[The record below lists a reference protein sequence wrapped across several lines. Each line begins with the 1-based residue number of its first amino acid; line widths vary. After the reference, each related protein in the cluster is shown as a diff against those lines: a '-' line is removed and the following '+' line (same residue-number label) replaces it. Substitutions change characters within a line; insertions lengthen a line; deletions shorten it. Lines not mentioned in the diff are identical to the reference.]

1 LPALSVGLESALVAA
16 RSITNPQGNAMSDH
30 RGQKF
35 QDNGVGRTRG
45 IRFLPALGA
54 GLLVGLSLYASRA
67 AVRPE
72 AEPIRPARPGPDA
85 KGDDKPTARA
95 VAAAN
100 AFLESLDAKQ
110 RAKVVLPFDSPKK
123 AGWSNLPVTLVPRNG
138 IPLGDLTKKQR
149 TAALATLAAVLSKQG
164 YQKVLDVMNAD
175 DQLVKGKGNK
185 MRFGTDNF
193 YLALFGKPSPT
204 QPWMVQFGG
213 HHLGLNVTLVGKDAV
228 LTPTHTGAQ
237 PVLFLRDGKE
247 VRPLG
252 PENDLAFKL
261 VNQLDARQRAVAV
274 RGAKPRNLVLGPG
287 QDDKTVAPEG
297 IKGPAL
303 SKEQRGLLLELIGAW
318 VRMLPDDAA
327 ARRLAEIKGQLAD
340 TSFAW
345 YGPTAAGSAA
355 YYRIQGPSVVI
366 EYAPQGGTNHIHTVI
381 RNPKNDYGKA
391 LTKP

>member
-1 LPALSVGLESALVAA
+1 
-16 RSITNPQGNAMSDH
+16 MSDH
-30 RGQKF
+30 RTQKF
-35 QDNGVGRTRG
+35 QDNGAGRTRAR
-45 IRFLPALGA
+45 RFLPTLGTV
-54 GLLVGLSLYASRA
+54 LLLGLSLYASRA
-67 AVRPE
+67 AVRPG
-72 AEPIRPARPGPDA
+72 AEPGRPAQAGPDA
-85 KGDDKPTARA
+85 QGDDKPTARA

-100 AFLESLDAKQ
+100 AFLESLDAGQ
-110 RAKVVLPFDSPKK
+110 RAKVSLPFSSGKK

-138 IPLGDLTKKQR
+138 IRLGDLTKQQR
-149 TAALATLAAVLSKQG
+149 TAALATLAAVLSQQG
-164 YQKVLDVMNAD
+164 YQKVIDVMNAD
-175 DQLVKGKGNK
+175 DQLAKGKDNK

-213 HHLGLNVTLVGKDAV
+213 HHLGLNVTVVGKHAV

-237 PVLFLRDGKE
+237 PVLFTRDGKE

-287 QDDKTVAPEG
+287 QDDKTVTPEG
-297 IKGPAL
+297 IKGSAL
-303 SKEQRGLLLELIGAW
+303 TKDQRGLLLELIGAW
-318 VRMLPDDAA
+318 VTMLPDDAA
-327 ARRLAEIKGQLAD
+327 ARRQAEIKGQLDD

-345 YGPTAAGSAA
+345 YGPTAPGSAA
-355 YYRIQGPSVVI
+355 YYRIQGPTVVI

-381 RNPKNDYGKA
+381 RNPVNDYAKG

>member
-1 LPALSVGLESALVAA
+1 
-16 RSITNPQGNAMSDH
+16 MSDH
-30 RGQKF
+30 KTQKF

-72 AEPIRPARPGPDA
+72 ADPIRPAQAGPDA
-85 KGDDKPTARA
+85 KGDDKPTAKA

-100 AFLESLDAKQ
+100 AFLESLDAGQ
-110 RAKVVLPFDSPKK
+110 RAKVALSFDSGKK
-123 AGWSNLPVTLVPRNG
+123 PGWSNLPVTMVPRNG
-138 IPLGDLTKKQR
+138 IRLGELTKKQR
-149 TAALATLAAVLSKQG
+149 TAALAALAAVLSKQG
-164 YQKVLDVMNAD
+164 YQKVIDVMNAD
-175 DQLVKGKGNK
+175 DQLVKGKENK

-204 QPWMVQFGG
+204 QPWMLQFGG
-213 HHLGLNVTLVGKDAV
+213 HHLGLNVTIVGKDAV

-237 PVLFLRDGKE
+237 PVLFTRDGKK

-252 PENDLAFKL
+252 AENDLAFKL
-261 VNQLDARQRAVAV
+261 VNKLDARQRAVAV

-287 QDDKTVAPEG
+287 QDDKTVAAEG
-297 IKGPAL
+297 IKGSAL
-303 SKEQRGLLLELIGAW
+303 SKEQRDLLLELIGAW
-318 VRMLPDDAA
+318 VTMLPDAA
-327 ARRLAEIKGQLAD
+327 ATRRQAEIKGQLDD

-355 YYRIQGPSVVI
+355 YYRIQGPTVVI
-366 EYAPQGGTNHIHTVI
+366 EYAPQGGTSHIHTVI
-381 RNPKNDYGKA
+381 RNPVNDYGKK